1 MSPERPPRVAFD
13 LRTLLAILHEHRV
26 DYTVIG
32 GVAVQVHGHRRT
44 TKDLDVVAGPDRQN
58 LERLAA
64 ALAQLRA
71 RPRDLPGGGAPDAD
85 HLAAAPIVPPLTTE
99 HGELHIL
106 RDVPGAPA
114 YAELR
119 ARALV
124 IDLDGIAVAVAGLD
138 DLISMKRASGRPA
151 DERDIAALV
160 ADAGAGAPGA

>member
-1 MSPERPPRVAFD
+1 VSPDRTPSAAFD
-13 LRTLLAILHEHRV
+13 LRALLGTLQGHGV
-26 DYTVIG
+26 GYTVIG
-32 GVAVQVHGHRRT
+32 GVAAQVHGHRRT
-44 TKDLDVVAGPDRQN
+44 TKDLDVIADPDPEN

-64 ALAQLRA
+64 ALLELRA
-71 RPRDLPGGGAPDAD
+71 MPRDVPGGPPSAE

-114 YAELR
+114 YADLR

-124 IDLDGIAVAVAGLD
+124 VELDGIDVPIAGLD

-151 DERDIAALV
+151 DVRDIAALL
-160 ADAGAGAPGA
+160 ADA

>member
-1 MSPERPPRVAFD
+1 MSPGRAPTTPLD
-13 LRTLLAILHEHRV
+13 LRALLAILSVHRV

-44 TKDLDVVAGPDRQN
+44 TKDLDVVPGPDREN

-64 ALAQLRA
+64 ALEELRA
-71 RPRDLPGGGAPDAD
+71 RPRDLPGGGPPSAD
-85 HLAAAPIVPPLTTE
+85 RLAAAPIVPPLTTE

-106 RDVPGAPA
+106 RDVPGAPV

-124 IDLDGIAVAVAGLD
+124 VDLDGIAVAVAGFD
-138 DLISMKRASGRPA
+138 DLISMKRASGRST
-151 DERDIAALV
+151 DERDIAALTTHT
-160 ADAGAGAPGA
+160 DPDG

>member
-1 MSPERPPRVAFD
+1 MSPQQAPRVAFD
-13 LRTLLAILHEHRV
+13 LRTLLAVLHEHRV

-58 LERLAA
+58 LERLAG

-71 RPRDLPGGGAPDAD
+71 RPRDLPGGPPNAD
-85 HLAAAPIVPPLTTE
+85 HLMAAPIVPPLTTE

-119 ARALV
+119 SRALV
-124 IDLDGIAVAVAGLD
+124 VDLDGIAVAVAGLD
-138 DLISMKRASGRPA
+138 DLISMKRASGRPT
-151 DERDIAALV
+151 DERDIAALI
-160 ADAGAGAPGA
+160 AGSGASPGT

>member
-1 MSPERPPRVAFD
+1 MSPERAPRVAFD
-13 LRTLLAILHEHRV
+13 LRALLAILHEHRV

-44 TKDLDVVAGPDRQN
+44 TKDLDVVPGPDRQN

-64 ALAQLRA
+64 ALTQLGA
-71 RPRDLPGGGAPDAD
+71 RPRDLPGGPPDAE
-85 HLAAAPIVPPLTTE
+85 HLTAAPIAPPLTTE

-114 YAELR
+114 YEELR

-124 IDLDGIAVAVAGLD
+124 VDLDGISVAVAGLD
-138 DLISMKRASGRPA
+138 DLISMKRASGRPT
-151 DERDIAALV
+151 DERDIAALIAATG
-160 ADAGAGAPGA
+160 ADA